1 MFWACKPPSSTFP
14 TMPLEASS
22 MVYARMLK
30 VLLLVTKATYLN
42 TGTSVAVMRIFLK

>member
-1 MFWACKPPSSTFP
+1 MFWAYRPPSSTFP

-30 VLLLVTKATYLN
+30 VLLLVTKQPISIPGLL
-42 TGTSVAVMRIFLK
+42 SQL